1 MGTQWWNFAEHSHS
15 KSASC
20 LRGNSTRETPSMM
33 KVLLLVGLACLLVAC
48 QARPASEDELRK
60 LMKEVIEDELKEELL
75 AELEELEGQ
84 DDKRLPKDGSKP
96 LAQERRKLK
105 DSQDERKPRK
115 GKEEEWKEDGE
126 EDDRKPRLPKE
137 SKPEGGERPR
147 PDE

>member
-1 MGTQWWNFAEHSHS
+1 MGEHSHS

-33 KVLLLVGLACLLVAC
+33 KVLLLMGLACLLVAC

-96 LAQERRKLK
+96 LAQERRKSGKMTSRRMIASHAPLK
-105 DSQDERKPRK
+105 TTNHFPR
-115 GKEEEWKEDGE
+115 G
-126 EDDRKPRLPKE
+126 R
-137 SKPEGGERPR
+137 
-147 PDE
+147 

>member
-1 MGTQWWNFAEHSHS
+1 MGEHSHS

-33 KVLLLVGLACLLVAC
+33 KVLLLMGLACLLVAC

-60 LMKEVIEDELKEELL
+60 LMKEVIEDELM

-105 DSQDERKPRK
+105 ESQDERKPRK
-115 GKEEEWKEDGE
+115 GKEEEW
-126 EDDRKPRLPKE
+126 EDDE
-137 SKPEGGERPR
+137 HE
-147 PDE
+147 